1 MELVIPRAA
10 TNFNLLSFTSWLK
23 LLFLLL
29 CPVLLASQEVPQM
42 PVILEIQIAGESLF
56 SVFSASR
63 VLSLQDGL
71 LLLEVPFVSHKQA
84 EVQRAPY

>member
-1 MELVIPRAA
+1 MELVIPVLRP
-10 TNFNLLSFTSWLK
+10 TLTSWLK

-29 CPVLLASQEVPQM
+29 CPILLTSQEVPQM
-42 PVILEIQIAGESLF
+42 PVILEIQIAGESLS
-56 SVFSASR
+56 SVFSVSQ
-63 VLSLQDGL
+63 VLSLQDDL